1 MPKRWDAIL
10 VGGGHNSLVAAAY
23 LAKAGRKTLVLE
35 KRDRV
40 GGLASNASV
49 APGVEAPAV
58 LHTIGRL
65 RRSVIADLGLRK
77 RGLDVLRPDV
87 RVLAP
92 QPEGAPLML
101 WSDAART
108 ASELRARSSHD
119 ADAYEEFDRH
129 VRSIASFLAY
139 LQVATPPDL
148 KSPSLSDAITGMR
161 LGQNFRRLGA
171 KVGREATRVLPMAVG
186 DFVAESF
193 ETDAM
198 RGALAARAVQLAAM
212 GPWSAGTTSVLLM
225 DSAGND
231 GGAAGQTAYAR
242 GGPASLSRALE
253 DAATSF
259 KAEVR
264 TGAEVVGTIVEDGR
278 VRGVFLEGGEE
289 IRARAVVSGLDPKRT
304 LLSLVDPVELGP
316 SLVWRARNIRTPGVV
331 AKVNLALS
339 ALPRFSGVTD
349 DEALAGRIVIAPS
362 IDYLE
367 HAFDASKYGRVSEEP
382 YLEATIPSVM
392 DPSLAPARQHV
403 MSVLLQYAPYCL
415 RDGDWSSE
423 RDGLGDVALKTLERY
438 APGISD
444 LVTAR
449 KVLTPV
455 DLEREYGVTGGHPLH
470 GEPALDQFF
479 AWRPLLGHA
488 RYRLGLPGLYLCGP
502 GAHPGGGITGGPGAN
517 AAREVLSDLKKRA
530 GK

>member
-1 MPKRWDAIL
+1 MPKRWDVIV

-40 GGLASNASV
+40 GGLADNV
-49 APGVEAPAV
+49 TLAPGVEAPAV
-58 LHTIGRL
+58 LHTVGRL

-77 RGLDVLRPDV
+77 RGLEVLRPDV

-92 QPEGAPLML
+92 QPEGPPLVL

-108 ASELRARSSHD
+108 ASELRARSVHD
-119 ADAYEEFDRH
+119 ADAYEDFDHH

-148 KSPSLSDAITGMR
+148 KSPSLADAITGMR

-171 KVGREATRVLPMAVG
+171 KVGREATRVLPMAVA
-186 DFVAESF
+186 DFVAENF
-193 ETDAM
+193 ETDVV
-198 RGALAARAVQLAAM
+198 RGAIASRAVQLTAM

-242 GGPASLSRALE
+242 GGPAALSRALE
-253 DAATSF
+253 DAAKSF

-264 TGAEVVGTIVEDGR
+264 TGADVTRTIVEDGR
-278 VRGVFLEGGEE
+278 VRGVVLAGGEE
-289 IRARAVVSGLDPKRT
+289 IRAKAVVSGIDPKRT

-316 SLVWRARNIRTPGVV
+316 GLVWRAGNIRTPGVV

-339 ALPRFSGVTD
+339 GLPRFPDVSD
-349 DEALAGRIVIAPS
+349 DELLSGRIVIAPS

-367 HAFDASKYGRVSEEP
+367 HAFDASKYGRASEEP
-382 YLEATIPSVM
+382 YLEATIPSLM
-392 DPSLAPARQHV
+392 DPSLAPEGQHV
-403 MSVLLQYAPYCL
+403 MSVLVQYAPYAL
-415 RDGDWSSE
+415 REGDWEAE
-423 RDGLGDVALKTLERY
+423 RDGLGDTVLKTLEAH

-449 KVLTPV
+449 QVLTPV
-455 DLEREYGVTGGHPLH
+455 DLEREYGVSGGHLLH

-517 AAREVLSDLKKRA
+517 ASREVLADLKKRI
-530 GK
+530 K